1 MTAEPTGPL
10 WRPPSRV
17 DPFDHAFAELAD
29 ARFAAVRA
37 EAAATRRDTSD
48 RAQFATLSSVQR
60 ILADVESP
68 EAIERDPAA
77 AEAYLTIL
85 FVAYR
90 YWDAGRAL
98 IPVTTEQVEQALGA
112 ETADEVPAVPH
123 GACYLQLPERWCWA
137 QVAPD
142 APHEPLDGLFAVAT
156 RGRDEV
162 TVVAVLGLRPDRPG
176 FSEVTVVARQ
186 ADVAAAR
193 AQARTP
199 PLAPVIDGGDSAGLK
214 SVVTEG
220 EVLHLTALA
229 LHASRD

>member
-1 MTAEPTGPL
+1 V
-10 WRPPSRV
+10 SRI
-17 DPFDHAFAELAD
+17 DPFDHAFAELAE
-29 ARFAAVRA
+29 ARFAAVGA
-37 EAAATRRDTSD
+37 EATATRRDTSD

-60 ILADVESP
+60 ILAELESP
-68 EAIERDPAA
+68 EAVERDPEA

-90 YWDAGRAL
+90 YWEAGRQR
-98 IPVTTEQVEQALGA
+98 ITVTAEQVENALRAASAGA
-112 ETADEVPAVPH
+112 MPPVPH

-137 QVAPD
+137 QIAPD
-142 APHEPLDGLFAVAT
+142 APHEPLDGLFVVAT
-156 RGRDEV
+156 EARGEL

-176 FSEVTVVARQ
+176 FSEITVVARE
-186 ADVAAAR
+186 ADVAQAA

-199 PLAPVIDGGDSAGLK
+199 PLAPVIDGGEAAGLK

-229 LHASRD
+229 LQVSWD